1 MTGMGFRTDQ
11 IHAGVVPDPVT
22 GAIITPIYQ
31 STTFVQDSVDEYM
44 AKGFSYTRAG
54 NPTVA
59 AFQRR
64 MAALE
69 GGTAATAYGSGMAAT
84 VAVMMA
90 LFRRLDPRLRASIT
104 FDNDTAFARHGL
116 LASACAMMSPST

>member
-1 MTGMGFRTDQ
+1 MGFRTDQ
-11 IHAGVVPDPVT
+11 IHAGVVPDPLT

-59 AFQRR
+59 AFERR

-69 GGTAATAYGSGMAAT
+69 GGTGATAYGSGMA
-84 VAVMMA
+84 
-90 LFRRLDPRLRASIT
+90 RPCR
-104 FDNDTAFARHGL
+104 
-116 LASACAMMSPST
+116 